1 MVSHPKESLLSGL
14 LAGDVQTHSS
24 LVPQSGLV
32 RNCLHLP
39 SAIFNPPSTSQPTSP
54 GLPSP
59 SQVPGLLGPETSA
72 AMAHSISLRGC
83 HSRKAEPLDPG
94 LSTWPLSLPACGGL
108 LLRML
113 TWPPLTSL
121 RTHFVNICQSE
132 SQYVS
137 FVMMEVRGL
146 PGQPRFLLPVKPDSG
161 RVAPPFSF
169 VSFFK
174 NFFRLR

>member
-39 SAIFNPPSTSQPTSP
+39 SAIFNSPPSTSQPTSP

-108 LLRML
+108 
-113 TWPPLTSL
+113 PLTSL

-161 RVAPPFSF
+161 RATPPFSF

-174 NFFRLR
+174 KILLIKVKFT